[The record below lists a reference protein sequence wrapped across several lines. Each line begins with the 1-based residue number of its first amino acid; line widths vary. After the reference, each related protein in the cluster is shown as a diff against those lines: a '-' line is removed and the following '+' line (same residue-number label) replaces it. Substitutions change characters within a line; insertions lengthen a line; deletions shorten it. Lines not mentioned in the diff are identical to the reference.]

1 MKTPTPQQGAN
12 AELPLDLAQIGPD
25 FYSLHRASGEMVWAG
40 ANAFRVLD
48 RVPAALMDSGLINAI
63 HVQDRVTVACAIAD
77 CIAGGSKIRTQ
88 FRLPAGDGQINRWFE
103 MRCEPAPEGL
113 FGSAGKLALAITRD
127 ISERHRID
135 EDLRLSREK
144 AESASVA
151 KSLFLANMS
160 HELRTPLNAIL
171 GFSELLQSDVMR
183 NMPAERN
190 REYVG
195 LIHSSAS
202 HLLAVLTDILDMSKI
217 EAGKYEIFTEPFKI
231 GNTILNCCAMM
242 RGQAEQKKIEI
253 VTEGLGALPEVTAD
267 ERAVRQIMINLL
279 SNSVKFTEE
288 GGTVRVEAARIG
300 RNVRIAVC
308 DNGIGIS
315 AEHLAHL
322 GMPFY
327 QADSK
332 YDRKYQGTGLGLSVV
347 RGLVEL
353 HRGKLSFDSRKGQGT
368 TVTVTLPV
376 NAHEA
381 RPVPASEEMEIVRL
395 HQPQASAQQPF
406 SIARRASQAQVKR

>member
-1 MKTPTPQQGAN
+1 
-12 AELPLDLAQIGPD
+12 
-25 FYSLHRASGEMVWAG
+25 MVWAG
-40 ANAFRVLD
+40 ANAMRVLD
-48 RVPAALMDSGLINAI
+48 RDCDAVMDGGLLNSI
-63 HVQDRVTVACAIAD
+63 HVQDRVIVACAIAD
-77 CIAGGSKIRTQ
+77 CIAANTRTRVQ
-88 FRLPAGDGQINRWFE
+88 FRFPAADGQSNRWFE
-103 MRCEPAPEGL
+103 MRCEPAPEGVL
-113 FGSAGKLALAITRD
+113 GSEERLVLAVTRD
-127 ISERHRID
+127 ISERHRMD
-135 EDLRLSREK
+135 EDLRRSREK

-183 NMPAERN
+183 SMPAERN

-202 HLLAVLTDILDMSKI
+202 HLLTVLTDILDMSKI

-231 GNTILNCCAMM
+231 GQTLANCCAMM
-242 RGQAEQKKIEI
+242 RGQAEQKKIAI
-253 VTEGLGALPEVTAD
+253 TTEGFGSLPEITAD
-267 ERAVRQIMINLL
+267 ERAVKQIMINLL
-279 SNSVKFTEE
+279 SNAVKFTGD
-288 GGTVRVEAARIG
+288 GGTVKVEAVRAG
-300 RNVRIAVC
+300 RNIRICVI

-315 AEHLAHL
+315 EEHIKHL

-347 RGLVEL
+347 RGLVDL
-353 HRGKLSFDSRKGQGT
+353 HRGKLSFASRKGQGT
-368 TVTVTLPV
+368 TVTVTLPL
-376 NAHEA
+376 NAQEV
-381 RPVPASEEMEIVRL
+381 RPVPASEELEIVRL
-395 HQPQASAQQPF
+395 HQPAGRKSQPF

>member
-1 MKTPTPQQGAN
+1 MKTPSNPPGART
-12 AELPLDLAQIGPD
+12 AMPFDLAQIGPD

-40 ANAFRVLD
+40 ANAMRVLD
-48 RVPAALMDSGLINAI
+48 RAPEGVMDSGLLNAI

-88 FRLPAGDGQINRWFE
+88 FRLAAADGQMNRWFE
-103 MRCEPAPEGL
+103 MRCEPAPDGLVEG
-113 FGSAGKLALAITRD
+113 AQKLALAVTRD
-127 ISERHRID
+127 VSERHRID
-135 EDLRLSREK
+135 EDLRASREK
-144 AESASVA
+144 AESANVA

-171 GFSELLQSDVMR
+171 GFSELLQSDAMR
-183 NMPAERN
+183 SMPAERN
-190 REYVG
+190 REYIG

-202 HLLAVLTDILDMSKI
+202 HLFTVLTDILDMSKI

-231 GNTILNCCAMM
+231 GHTLANCCAMM
-242 RGQAEQKKIEI
+242 RGQAEQKKIDI
-253 VTEGLGALPEVTAD
+253 VTAGFDALPEITAD

-279 SNSVKFTEE
+279 SNAVKFTDE
-288 GGTVRVEAARIG
+288 GGRVKVEATRAG
-300 RNVRIAVC
+300 RNLKIAVS

-315 AEHLAHL
+315 EEHLAQL

-347 RGLVEL
+347 RGLVDL
-353 HRGKLSFDSRKGQGT
+353 HRGKLAFESIKGHGT
-368 TVTVTLPV
+368 TVTVTLPL
-376 NAHEA
+376 NARET
-381 RPVPASEEMEIVRL
+381 RPVPASEELEIVRL
-395 HQPQASAQQPF
+395 HQPPSHAPQPF
-406 SIARRASQAQVKR
+406 SIARRASQAQGKR